1 MKWTKARKMTVLLTL
16 VLVMLTSCSLLP
28 TTITDALTGE
38 STTAS
43 DGEMVTISKEEYERL
58 KQYEELDEIKQ
69 IVDQYYY
76 QEPDEEGML
85 EGAAMGLLYG
95 LDDPYTFYY
104 TPENYAKM
112 WADDEGNYAGV
123 GIQIMA
129 NYQTGLCT
137 VTRVFLDSPALEA
150 GLRKG
155 DILSKV
161 EDLDVTATSL
171 QDAVDIMRGEVGK
184 PVNVQVLRDGQ
195 LMDFVITRAQVHVNY
210 VNSCMLENSVGYISL
225 Y

>member
-38 STTAS
+38 STAAS

-137 VTRVFLDSPALEA
+137 GSFW
-150 GLRKG
+150 
-155 DILSKV
+155 
-161 EDLDVTATSL
+161 TA
-171 QDAVDIMRGEVGK
+171 RRWK
-184 PVNVQVLRDGQ
+184 PDCA
-195 LMDFVITRAQVHVNY
+195 RA
-210 VNSCMLENSVGYISL
+210 IFFPR
-225 Y
+225 